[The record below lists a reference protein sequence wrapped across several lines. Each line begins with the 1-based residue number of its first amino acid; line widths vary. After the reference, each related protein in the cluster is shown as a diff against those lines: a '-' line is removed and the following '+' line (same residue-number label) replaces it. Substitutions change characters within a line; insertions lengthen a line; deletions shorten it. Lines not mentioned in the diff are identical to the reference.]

1 MSVDTD
7 TEVGAGGGG
16 GPSSS
21 SPPAPALASPEKK
34 SSSTHLERLQQR
46 LGAFGAP
53 GTSSTKKRKESDICK
68 AEGCEKYLR
77 ANCDGYCMG
86 CYRKHNPSPDVDV
99 AKKKK
104 KARVL
109 KGGDEEEGGRSDK
122 KKKKSTAKKSGTK
135 KRQSTSSS
143 AKTSTTP
150 ASKKAKTTTT
160 TSNHHPKCTYANCN
174 KHRQAKCNGL
184 CLSCFKTKTGSLPS
198 SSSQLCKLQGC
209 DKFRQKT
216 GGYCHSHA
224 EIGKRL
230 LLVVPMLLSK
240 EKKETT
246 SSVALSSSSKKKGN
260 HSGNAAHNKSL
271 KPQLKVG
278 TKIYAA
284 YWPTD
289 TDPNREMEPDWYPG
303 KISSYRVSQK
313 PNDERYGYIRYYNVH
328 YDDGDT
334 LKNIEEHFVFSKE
347 EYELHLRLDEE
358 EEEGSKKSKKGKG
371 KKTKSGWLGVK
382 NVTDKKSKDQW
393 AKHGKWT
400 LTVFAYSIKHITCLI
415 LLAPPLFLCF

>member
-7 TEVGAGGGG
+7 TKVGAGGGE
-16 GPSSS
+16 PSTASLPAS
-21 SPPAPALASPEKK
+21 ASAPAPAPPEKK

-46 LGAFGAP
+46 LGASGAP

-68 AEGCEKYLR
+68 AEGCEKYRR

-86 CYRKHNPSPDVDV
+86 CHIKHNPSPDVDIT
-99 AKKKK
+99 KK
-104 KARVL
+104 KAKKTKVL
-109 KGGDEEEGGRSDK
+109 KEDEKEEGGSDK
-122 KKKKSTAKKSGTK
+122 KKKKSNAKKSGTK
-135 KRQSTSSS
+135 KRQSTSS
-143 AKTSTTP
+143 AKTSTSTTP
-150 ASKKAKTTTT
+150 ASKRAKTSTTT
-160 TSNHHPKCTYANCN
+160 HPKCTSAKCN
-174 KHRQAKCNGL
+174 KYQQAKCNGL

-209 DKFRQKT
+209 DKFRQNS
-216 GGYCHSHA
+216 GGYCCSHA
-224 EIGKRL
+224 AIGKRL
-230 LLVVPMLLSK
+230 LVAPILLS
-240 EKKETT
+240 
-246 SSVALSSSSKKKGN
+246 SSSSSKKKGN
-260 HSGNAAHNKSL
+260 NGNAPNKSL

-278 TKIYAA
+278 SKIYAA

-289 TDPNREMEPDWYPG
+289 TDPDREMEPDWYPG

-347 EYELHLRLDEE
+347 EYELHVRLGEE
-358 EEEGSKKSKKGKG
+358 EEKSKKSKKEKG
-371 KKTKSGWLGVK
+371 KSGWLGVK

-393 AKHGKWT
+393 AKHGEVDTNCICSLYLLNNFKG
-400 LTVFAYSIKHITCLI
+400 LTILASPLPFCVFSWMVCGNH
-415 LLAPPLFLCF
+415 